1 MKAKHTKGK
10 WFVNPRSTRNVR
22 CGDNTIANCSQGQD
36 GDNEEEEI
44 ANAKL
49 IAAAPDLLDA
59 LLKLQYAVKHGGVKG
74 LFEDEKKLIDNA
86 INKAIGE

>member
-1 MKAKHTKGK
+1 METQHTPGEWKSIGLEIRQK
-10 WFVNPRSTRNVR
+10 NSGLILANVYEHNPNNQTKEQ
-22 CGDNTIANCSQGQD
+22 A
-36 GDNEEEEI
+36 I